1 MGRKGITAIVPLVL
15 ALGLLA
21 AGCGIYGGEPA
32 QAPELISPPQTT
44 PELETP
50 PQTGLPAEKF
60 QAIVV
65 RDWAELDWEQ
75 KEYPGI
81 EEFLRDQG
89 FDGVEPF
96 YSYQDQEG
104 VLQLALYYSE
114 NTGTGCGVRYIHSD
128 GADVKLEGFAF
139 EKTAAATGE
148 SVFSA
153 ARWDRWKAGY
163 PALPVWEGGEV
174 QDYMETCVEDENG
187 RVTAFE
193 SSGIFEGYGT
203 EDRLWIYSAQY
214 DYDENGVLRQ
224 RHLGQN
230 PQLFA
235 TNDSSWDSYFDAQGR
250 VCYERGYLTH
260 GSQEYYYIYKGDEAA
275 PAWCLYL
282 DEDCGV
288 WGPTFAVY

>member
-1 MGRKGITAIVPLVL
+1 MKRVEWSSLMPLVL
-15 ALGLLA
+15 ALGLLMT
-21 AGCGIYGGEPA
+21 GCGVHGEA
-32 QAPELISPPQTT
+32 TQTPELVSPPQTT

-50 PQTGLPAEKF
+50 PQTCPPAEKF
-60 QAIVV
+60 QAMVV

-89 FDGVEPF
+89 FDGAEPF

-104 VLQLALYYSE
+104 VLQLELYYSE
-114 NTGTGCGVRYIHSD
+114 RTGAGCGVRYIPSD
-128 GADVKLEGFAF
+128 GGDVKPEGFAF
-139 EKTAAATGE
+139 KKTAAAAAGE

-153 ARWDRWKAGY
+153 ARWDRWETEY

-174 QDYMETCVEDENG
+174 EDYQETCTEDENG

-193 SSGIFEGYGT
+193 STGIFEGYGT
-203 EDRLWIYSAQY
+203 EDRLWVYSAQY
-214 DYDENGVLRQ
+214 GYDENGVLRQ

-230 PQLFA
+230 PRLFA
-235 TNDSSWDSYFDAQGR
+235 ASDSSWDSYFDAQGR

-260 GSQEYYYIYKGDEAA
+260 GSQEYYYIYEGDEAA

-288 WGPTFAVY
+288 WGPAFAVY